1 MKRPVT
7 EKTLTEIVIDI
18 INMDEHMQHI
28 TRVTP
33 RDNYRESVH
42 YVGMNYDLH
51 IAELQRRGQ
60 TSIANRYEEKSK
72 SWKP

>member
-18 INMDEHMQHI
+18 INMDEHMRHI

-33 RDNYRESVH
+33 RDNYAESVH

-51 IAELQRRGQ
+51 INELRRRGQ
-60 TSIANRYEEKSK
+60 ATIANRYEERAAA
-72 SWKP
+72 WRQ